1 MAFSNKLGALI
12 VSKSPILIDE
22 FLCSYLPSA
31 GGMYHCGMCQLQVF
45 CFVFS
50 SVGTEILLW
59 GIVVPTSS
67 FIDLFGGSYQQGFLD
82 TYLIWLGY
90 MIHRSYYWFDA
101 LF

>member
-50 SVGTEILLW
+50 SVGTEILL
-59 GIVVPTSS
+59 
-67 FIDLFGGSYQQGFLD
+67 
-82 TYLIWLGY
+82 
-90 MIHRSYYWFDA
+90 
-101 LF
+101 